1 MWSLWLHMR
10 AEVVERR
17 QAVVS
22 RLHAL
27 RESGRLQGHAVRAA
41 ADSLGVTE
49 RSVWRWLAAGAYDPS
64 WRTGWRT
71 TPEAIEALYRTGG
84 RPTAAWR
91 LLRDEGV
98 AVPSRTAFCRA
109 LERDMSPAERAYA
122 RHGEEGRR
130 RYSVYRRWE
139 PQARNEVWETDHA
152 ELDVNVLPVR
162 GRRLV
167 RPWLTVIEDG
177 FSRLVMGWALSLYPT
192 TAEVLV
198 AIREGI
204 VIDPERGPWGGV
216 PQLIRFD
223 GGKEFLAHAV
233 KRAAGELGC
242 AALPTAP
249 YSPHQKGKIERL
261 HRTIGEG
268 LIATLPHYTGGAR
281 RANGKLYAQPAPLS
295 LPQLRTRVREFVD
308 AYNIGHRHASLGGM
322 SPAEKWASSAAPLEV
337 IEPERLRWMLMAD
350 QTRKVEKD
358 GIHFENA
365 TFIAPE
371 LARIGGT
378 TIEVRYMPHD
388 LRSIEVFT
396 GDGWLC
402 TAYPQ
407 DQLTRE
413 ESEAVIQARRE
424 AAREMSR
431 RKAAASRKARNRIA
445 PLTAT
450 GTVHDITAV
459 VGDRRRWDRS
469 VSNDR
474 VDAALRVLGLGDQ
487 LNTVIRPRPAS
498 GEPPCETGA

>member
-152 ELDVNVLPVR
+152 ELDVNVLPVH

-167 RPWLTVIEDG
+167 RG
-177 FSRLVMGWALSLYPT
+177 
-192 TAEVLV
+192 
-198 AIREGI
+198 
-204 VIDPERGPWGGV
+204 RG
-216 PQLIRFD
+216 
-223 GGKEFLAHAV
+223 
-233 KRAAGELGC
+233 
-242 AALPTAP
+242 
-249 YSPHQKGKIERL
+249 
-261 HRTIGEG
+261 
-268 LIATLPHYTGGAR
+268 
-281 RANGKLYAQPAPLS
+281 
-295 LPQLRTRVREFVD
+295 
-308 AYNIGHRHASLGGM
+308 
-322 SPAEKWASSAAPLEV
+322 
-337 IEPERLRWMLMAD
+337 
-350 QTRKVEKD
+350 
-358 GIHFENA
+358 
-365 TFIAPE
+365 
-371 LARIGGT
+371 
-378 TIEVRYMPHD
+378 
-388 LRSIEVFT
+388 
-396 GDGWLC
+396 
-402 TAYPQ
+402 
-407 DQLTRE
+407 
-413 ESEAVIQARRE
+413 
-424 AAREMSR
+424 
-431 RKAAASRKARNRIA
+431 
-445 PLTAT
+445 
-450 GTVHDITAV
+450 
-459 VGDRRRWDRS
+459 
-469 VSNDR
+469 
-474 VDAALRVLGLGDQ
+474 
-487 LNTVIRPRPAS
+487 
-498 GEPPCETGA
+498 